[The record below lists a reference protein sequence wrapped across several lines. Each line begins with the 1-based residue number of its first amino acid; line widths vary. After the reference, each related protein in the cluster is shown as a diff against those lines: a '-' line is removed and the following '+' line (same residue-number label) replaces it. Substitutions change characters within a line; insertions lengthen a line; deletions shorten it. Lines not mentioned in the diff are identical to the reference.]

1 MAMKFIQW
9 LKSFFIKKEIPSYSN
24 IDVILELG
32 EEHGSLKPYGFDGDA
47 DGYDTAIVGITD
59 DGQLVYSKDKMV
71 EITAFVGDMS
81 AEDAWEFLEYNTF
94 CAHVGDMTPLF
105 ITTY

>member
-9 LKSFFIKKEIPSYSN
+9 LKSFFIKKEMPSYSN
-24 IDVILELG
+24 IDVILELA

>member
-1 MAMKFIQW
+1 MKFIQW
-9 LKSFFIKKEIPSYSN
+9 LKSFFIKKEIPTYSN
-24 IDVILELG
+24 IDVILELA
-32 EEHGSLKPYGFDGDA
+32 EEHGSLKPSGFDGNV

-71 EITAFVGDMS
+71 EITAVVCDMS
-81 AEDAWEFLEYNTF
+81 AEDAWEFLGYNTF
-94 CAHVGDMTPLF
+94 CAYVGEMTPLY